1 MLFKKKDKNDNKDLA
16 KVAAL
21 LIHAAKI
28 DENFENEEKNIITQ
42 ALLKLGAKI
51 QDIEDIIQHGKKL
64 EENANQILD
73 FTKEVKN
80 MEKKKK
86 VEIIE
91 TLWRI
96 IYSDKDADIYETN
109 LMRRLAGL
117 LYIDNKIMGDIK
129 EKIKNENLK

>member
-80 MEKKKK
+80 MEEKKK

-91 TLWRI
+91 TLWKI
-96 IYSDKDADIYETN
+96 IYSNKDADIYETN

-129 EKIKNENLK
+129 EKIKKENQQ

>member
-1 MLFKKKDKNDNKDLA
+1 MFFKKNKDDDDDLT

-28 DENFENEEKNIITQ
+28 DENFTQKEEEIIKQTLVKINVKIGNVDNII
-42 ALLKLGAKI
+42 KKAKI
-51 QDIEDIIQHGKKL
+51 I

-80 MEKKKK
+80 MNEQNKIKI
-86 VEIIE
+86 VEA
-91 TLWRI
+91 LWQI
-96 IYSDKDADIYETN
+96 IYSNKEVDMYEMN

-117 LYIDNKIMGDIK
+117 LYIDHKTMGNIKQKIIK
-129 EKIKNENLK
+129 EFSQ

>member
-42 ALLKLGAKI
+42 ALLKLGVKI
-51 QDIEDIIQHGKKL
+51 QDIEDIIQQGKKL

-80 MEKKKK
+80 MEEKKK
-86 VEIIE
+86 
-91 TLWRI
+91 
-96 IYSDKDADIYETN
+96 
-109 LMRRLAGL
+109 
-117 LYIDNKIMGDIK
+117 
-129 EKIKNENLK
+129 

>member
-1 MLFKKKDKNDNKDLA
+1 MFFEENKSNDLT

-28 DENFENEEKNIITQ
+28 DEDYSSDEQEIIKKTLLEIGASNENIDKIINNADEIEKNS
-42 ALLKLGAKI
+42 
-51 QDIEDIIQHGKKL
+51 
-64 EENANQILD
+64 NQILD
-73 FTKEVKN
+73 FTQEVKSMN
-80 MEKKKK
+80 NENK
-86 VEIIE
+86 VLIVE

-96 IYSDKDADIYETN
+96 IYSNKKADIYETS

-129 EKIKNENLK
+129 DKIKRENL

>member
-28 DENFENEEKNIITQ
+28 DENFENEEKNIINQ
-42 ALLKLGAKI
+42 ALLKLGAKN
-51 QDIEDIIQHGKKL
+51 QDIEDIVRQGKKL

-80 MEKKKK
+80 MEEKKK

-91 TLWRI
+91 TLWKI
-96 IYSDKDADIYETN
+96 IYSNKDADIYETS

-129 EKIKNENLK
+129 EKIKKENQ

>member
-28 DENFENEEKNIITQ
+28 DENFENEEKKIINQ
-42 ALLKLGAKI
+42 ALLKLGAKN
-51 QDIEDIIQHGKKL
+51 QDIEDIIQQGKRL

-80 MEKKKK
+80 MEEKKK

-91 TLWRI
+91 TLWKI
-96 IYSDKDADIYETN
+96 IYSNKDADIYETN

-129 EKIKNENLK
+129 ERIKKENQQ